1 MLLLAAVS
9 LALFAAGLVQPALSG
24 EVASRTAE
32 LLGKTC
38 HRLPGRSLQLPWGTS
53 GLCARCTAFWAAAG
67 FVSLAMALGVRPPGL
82 SAGLLLLAPL
92 VVDGG
97 LQYLGLYES
106 NNPLRVI
113 TGLAAGAGVAFLY
126 CGLARRLPPLRRG

>member
-1 MLLLAAVS
+1 
-9 LALFAAGLVQPALSG
+9 
-24 EVASRTAE
+24 
-32 LLGKTC
+32 
-38 HRLPGRSLQLPWGTS
+38 
-53 GLCARCTAFWAAAG
+53 
-67 FVSLAMALGVRPPGL
+67 MALGVRPPGL